1 MATHQYLASRR
12 TGALVLATC
21 LLLTTGMAWAAPGA
35 HGPNGEHLDGAA
47 ASSNSSG
54 LVRLPDGSVQVP
66 KLTQRRM
73 GIRTVL
79 APEGQHSQTLTLNG
93 QVTIDPRTG
102 GRVQATVAGRVE
114 APPKGLP
121 LPGQA
126 VVKGQVLALLRP
138 TLGTAERGGQQ
149 GELAQLRV
157 NLKLAEQRVARLAQL
172 EGSVPRKDI
181 EAAQA
186 ELQSLKD
193 QSRVVGQTLGGLE
206 SIVSPVSGV
215 IASSTLLAGQVV
227 EPGAVLFEVIDPTK
241 VMIEASTV
249 DASLA
254 SRVESA
260 TLSGHPE
267 VKLHF
272 VGAARSL
279 RNGSLPLSFS
289 AFTSGTALAIGQPV
303 TVLVALKDKIAGVAV
318 PLQSLVR
325 NPASEQVVWIKSG
338 AERFIPQPVEVRQL
352 DAGTAVVT
360 KGLAADNRVVVQ
372 GSALINQ
379 IR

>member
-1 MATHQYLASRR
+1 M
-12 TGALVLATC
+12 
-21 LLLTTGMAWAAPGA
+21 LLLPFLLMTSQTASAAPGA

-47 ASSNSSG
+47 APSNASG
-54 LVRLPDGSVQVP
+54 LVRMPDGSVQVP

-93 QVTIDPRTG
+93 RVTIDPRTG

-114 APPKGLP
+114 APPQGLP

-126 VVKGQVLALLRP
+126 VKKGQVLVLLRP
-138 TLGTAERGGQQ
+138 TLDTAERGGQQ
-149 GELAQLRV
+149 GQLAQLRAS
-157 NLKLAEQRVARLAQL
+157 LKLAEQRVARLVQL
-172 EGSVPRKDI
+172 EGTVPRKDI

-186 ELQSLKD
+186 DLQSLRD
-193 QSRVVGQTLGGLE
+193 QSRVLGQTLGGQE
-206 SIVSPVSGV
+206 AIVSPVSGV
-215 IASSTLLAGQVV
+215 IASSNLLAGQVV
-227 EPGAVLFEVIDPTK
+227 EPGALLFEVVDPTR
-241 VMIEASTV
+241 VMVEADTV

-254 SRVESA
+254 SGVASA
-260 TLSGHPE
+260 TLAGHPDI
-267 VKLHF
+267 KLQF

-289 AFTSGTALAIGQPV
+289 ASTPGMALAIGQPV

-325 NPASEQVVWIKSG
+325 NPANEQIVWIKSG
-338 AERFIPQPVEVRQL
+338 AERFIPQPVQVQQL